1 MTSQQCPNCGA
12 ELPQEEGQHAL
23 SPSAGTIQ
31 CPNCGATVTLEGPP
45 GAEGGPPREGSAEGE
60 PVTTEASL
68 EATEHQ
74 GYFSGEETLA
84 GVMDELDDKPGGPDG
99 GER

>member
-1 MTSQQCPNCGA
+1 MTNCPNCGA

-31 CPNCGATVTLEGPP
+31 CPTCGATVNLEGPA
-45 GAEGGPPREGSAEGE
+45 GAEGGPPREGSAGGE

-68 EATEHQ
+68 EATERQ
-74 GYFSGEETLA
+74 DYFSGEDTMA
-84 GVMDELDDKPGGPDG
+84 GVMEELEEKPGGPDG

>member
-1 MTSQQCPNCGA
+1 MTNCPNCGA
-12 ELPQEEGQHAL
+12 ELPQQEGQHAL

-31 CPNCGATVTLEGPP
+31 CPTCGATVNLEGPA
-45 GAEGGPPREGSAEGE
+45 GAEGGPPREGSAGGE

-68 EATEHQ
+68 EATEQQ
-74 GYFSGEETLA
+74 GYFSGEDTIA
-84 GVMDELDDKPGGPDG
+84 GVMEELEEKPGGPDG

>member
-1 MTSQQCPNCGA
+1 MTNCPNCGA

-31 CPNCGATVTLEGPP
+31 CPTCGTTVNLEGPA
-45 GAEGGPPREGSAEGE
+45 GAEGGPPREGPAGGE

-68 EATEHQ
+68 EATEQQ
-74 GYFSGEETLA
+74 GYFSGEDTIA
-84 GVMDELDDKPGGPDG
+84 GVMEELEEKPGGPDG